1 MNWVVA
7 ASARW
12 WRPVHLAVLRSGS
25 AIAQVGDRAD
35 SLGFISRGVLNTR
48 FIGIFI
54 AIFSNIT
61 EALGIWN

>member
-1 MNWVVA
+1 M
-7 ASARW
+7 
-12 WRPVHLAVLRSGS
+12 HLAVLRSGS

-35 SLGFISRGVLNTR
+35 SLGFISRGVLSTR